1 MKVTQLC
8 LSLYDPKDYTVH
20 GLLQARILEW
30 VAFRF
35 SRGSSQPRS
44 LALPV
49 DSLPAEPQGKLLLTK
64 DEDYLQKEG
73 HWHRG
78 SMRHSIFFTLN
89 LQLAKMSLPHTQGIW
104 GISHNCAFK
113 DGCTRTHTSS
123 GTKGDSRDGTCDLGS
138 LAVVAEPTGQ
148 RFQ

>member
-8 LSLYDPKDYTVH
+8 LSLCDPMDYTVH
-20 GLLQARILEW
+20 GILQARILEW
-30 VAFRF
+30 VAFCF
-35 SRGSSQPRS
+35 SRGSPQPRS

-78 SMRHSIFFTLN
+78 SMRHSIFLTLN
-89 LQLAKMSLPHTQGIW
+89 LQLQRCLCP
-104 GISHNCAFK
+104 
-113 DGCTRTHTSS
+113 THKES
-123 GTKGDSRDGTCDLGS
+123 GEFPTTVHLKVGVQEHIQ
-138 LAVVAEPTGQ
+138 AVEPKEIAEMVPVILDPWLW
-148 RFQ
+148 